1 MNIYVSMDPKARIE
15 DMNAACAKA
24 KDGNYEYVCLP
35 QWFVYT
41 ASEALKG
48 SETKVAT
55 ILSLPGGTTS
65 SFSKFAEA
73 KQAIANGAALVIVPV
88 NMQHCENKDFAAV
101 KGDLAS
107 ALVACTTTN
116 AQKRGAK
123 TAALIDG
130 AKLSLDDIRNAV
142 SACSGTSVTYIFIA
156 HNEDAVKALK
166 GEFPTV
172 DAY

>member
-35 QWFVYT
+35 QWFVST

-48 SETKVAT
+48 SETKAAT

-65 SFSKFAEA
+65 SFAKFAEA
-73 KQAIANGAALVIVPV
+73 KQAIASGAALVIVPV
-88 NMQHCENKDFAAV
+88 NMQYCEDKDFAAV
-101 KGDLAS
+101 KNDLAS
-107 ALVACTTTN
+107 VLVACTTTN

-130 AKLSLDDIRNAV
+130 AKLSIADIRNAV
-142 SACSGTSVTYIFIA
+142 DACAGTSVTYILIA
-156 HNEDAVKALK
+156 HNDDAVSALK
-166 GEFPTV
+166 NEFPAV